1 MWTTR
6 EKRIRIPAW
15 TTGALVLLVI
25 VSLGALG
32 LAGVSFSAST
42 RSSSPSSHA
51 TPDSCSYPGTQF
63 ADAEVGTS
71 GSAVDGPFAMTTGDN
86 LLVIGVAWSSGAS
99 VLSVSDT
106 VDSFTAVVSDM
117 THTAGGFTSTTS
129 VWTATAAST
138 SSLSITVSGTGS
150 PFYVTAVAF
159 DAQGGATFTAGTPAY
174 GSTPVVGSVVN
185 GNCALVYAGDSS
197 FGTGSTIA
205 SGGWTQDQQTTTPF
219 TTSAYELEVASAATT
234 SASDAFTSP
243 GGPYSTLELVALG
256 PLTAPAAPTGVTAST
271 EPLTPPHNYGETL
284 IDLAWTNPSG
294 TLTDNHV
301 YVYEQDCIT
310 LITSYDEMAVVTGA
324 TIGSLTAG
332 TTYCFTVTAS
342 NSVGEGAQST
352 ATSLS
357 MNTTLATAATGL
369 STGTITTSSIVVDW
383 TASPGNVTG
392 YNITLYTGSGC
403 TGAVLDYGALSNVTT
418 ATAATLS
425 PSTHYSFTVNST
437 TAGGQGA
444 GSACLNA
451 ETAALPPPPPP
462 PPGGVDVVIEAAI
475 IALIALFCLFVV
487 LGSKRSS

>member
-1 MWTTR
+1 MNV
-6 EKRIRIPAW
+6 KSAW

-32 LAGVSFSAST
+32 FHASVGATQVLSAPS
-42 RSSSPSSHA
+42 SSSPSSHA
-51 TPDSCSYPGTQF
+51 TPDSCSYPATQY

-71 GSAVDGPFAMTTGDN
+71 GSAVDGPFAMMTGDN
-86 LLVIGVAWSSGAS
+86 LLVIGVAWSSGAD

-117 THTAGGFTSTTS
+117 TNTADGITSTTS

-138 SSLSITVSGTGS
+138 SSLSITVSGGTH
-150 PFYVTAVAF
+150 FVTAVAF
-159 DAQGGATFTAGTPAY
+159 DAQGGVTFTVGTPAY
-174 GSTPVVGSVVN
+174 GSTPVVGSVDN

-197 FGTGSTIA
+197 FGSGSTIA
-205 SGGWTQDQQTTTPF
+205 SGGWTQDYQTTTPI

-243 GGPYSTLELVALG
+243 GGSYSTLELVALG

-403 TGAVLDYGALSNVTT
+403 TGAVLDYSALSNVTT